1 MDGRQD
7 GTSEEEEEAVDVMAD
22 VELIKK
28 QLFNQIVLTSG
39 WQINV
44 ILSNAAVCDLFKQ
57 PNVNNAF
64 YKEDRDREE
73 RRKEE
78 RKRAGLTRR
87 IS

>member
-39 WQINV
+39 WQINA
-44 ILSNAAVCDLFKQ
+44 ILSDAAVCDLFKQ
-57 PNVNNAF
+57 LNVNNAF

-78 RKRAGLTRR
+78 RKKESRSHT
-87 IS
+87 